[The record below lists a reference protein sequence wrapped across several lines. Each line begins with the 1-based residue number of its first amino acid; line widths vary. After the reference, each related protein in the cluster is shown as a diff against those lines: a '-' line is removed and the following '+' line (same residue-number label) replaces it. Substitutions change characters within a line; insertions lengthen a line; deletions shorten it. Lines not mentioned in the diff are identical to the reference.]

1 MPSLRRHI
9 LLLALLLLGA
19 TGTAWCDTGAPGR
32 PQRAHKGHHRI
43 GPKRPVLPR
52 ILFHP
57 DSTATVIPF
66 NRVGNLMLVQATAD
80 TIEGNFIFDTGAAQV
95 LLNSTY
101 FRDYPATLVDLEGA
115 GATGSTG
122 ALQRITLGNLRLG
135 DLEYRRQD
143 ADLGNLG
150 HLENTKGV
158 RILGLLGMSLF
169 RDCELLID
177 YEHNL
182 LYIHRV
188 RRRESVL
195 YTSQTL
201 SAAPSYVEFP
211 IELKENFI
219 LLNTEIGGKK
229 LQFVMD
235 SGAESSVLDSRLP
248 NSIFAQV
255 QINRRVLLNGAGA
268 RKTEAFYG
276 TLAQMKVGSQ
286 QLSALPVLISSLEHT
301 CFADMSCINGILSFD
316 AFAPRRM
323 GFNFVTRKMYLWK

>member
-1 MPSLRRHI
+1 MRRLHSY
-9 LLLALLLLGA
+9 LLLLLLLLGA
-19 TGTAWCDTGAPGR
+19 SGTAWCDAGASGNPGHPGR
-32 PQRAHKGHHRI
+32 GLRS
-43 GPKRPVLPR
+43 GPKKLLPPVFFR
-52 ILFHP
+52 S
-57 DSTATVIPF
+57 DSAATVIPF
-66 NRVGNLMLVQATAD
+66 NRVGNLILIQASAD
-80 TIEGNFIFDTGAAQV
+80 TITGNFIFDTGAAHV

-101 FRDYPATLVDLEGA
+101 FRDYPATQVSDVEGA
-115 GATGSTG
+115 GATGGTG
-122 ALQRITLGNLRLG
+122 GLQRISLG
-135 DLEYRRQD
+135 DLALGDLHYRRQE

-188 RRRESVL
+188 RRRESLL
-195 YTSQTL
+195 YTAQAL
-201 SAAPSYVEFP
+201 AAAPSYIEFP

-219 LLNTEIGGKK
+219 LVSTEVGGKK

-248 NSIFAQV
+248 NAVFAQV

-276 TLAQMKVGSQ
+276 TLAQMQVGTQ
-286 QLSALPVLISSLEHT
+286 KLSALPVLISSLEHT